1 MVPYQNLLSKIVTR
15 YTGKGVMTVFK
26 EDVERVMYEILTQK
40 FNGVSKIEIADITNG
55 FGDLVECFP
64 EEYERAKRKAN
75 IKPYMLQK

>member
-1 MVPYQNLLSKIVTR
+1 MKNTIFGR
-15 YTGKGVMTVFK
+15 
-26 EDVERVMYEILTQK
+26 
-40 FNGVSKIEIADITNG
+40 GVSKIEIADITNG